1 MSKVFNR
8 LAELSVGGITLGA
21 LRLSNVLG
29 GGLIALVAFG
39 PQALPYGLAAA
50 FVAGTLGA
58 ILASAIARTPGEI
71 IGPVAGLS
79 IIYAILCAD
88 LVARAG
94 ADVNILEILLSLS
107 LAVFL
112 MGVIQV
118 IAAVTRI
125 VDLIRFFPVQITAGF
140 STGTGILL
148 IWSQTGAVLGLT
160 GGMKS
165 FHWNSIFDDIKPW
178 AVFIG
183 LLVILITW
191 LTPRLSKRL
200 HPLIAGL
207 TIGTLVYHV
216 LRSMVDTNALG
227 PMVGNISVTTESMN
241 NFTGVWG
248 RLDVDRLFSMCMV
261 VLPYSGL
268 LALAGTVNAAIGAAN
283 VADVT
288 NVRPNIKRILLA
300 HGIANALCGLLA
312 ALPVGSSLSLSMVA
326 AKMRSINSVVPLFS
340 AVLLL
345 VGMVTLMP
353 VVALT
358 PIVVLAGILIS
369 AGFGLL
375 DPWTKNILMQTV
387 RRGNTERKAV
397 VNSMVVLAIAASMVF
412 GNISLAL
419 LVGAVLATGLL
430 LIELSTSTRVN
441 TPTGLVLKSTKVRSS
456 EQSVVLRD
464 ARPSIQV
471 FRPRGGLFF
480 ATADQLSEQLMS
492 LNAEVRYCVIDC
504 SQVTVLDVT
513 VCRVISSRTQ
523 KLAEGG
529 VITVL
534 AGLDPKSRQGKAL
547 IQQGLNSPSSQD
559 RWFRDLDHALEW
571 IENSILR
578 ASSPELASDKPV
590 AFEQTQLVEG
600 LEPSGL
606 KILRQHVQEKNL
618 NEGDKLFTQ
627 GEPGSSIYI
636 MTRGSIEISVGAD
649 VKASN
654 WRRMAALGPGCLFG
668 EVAMLTGGMRS
679 ANAICV
685 QQATLYELTQEA
697 LDKLK
702 ITHSNIHAQ
711 ILQNLSKHL
720 AIRLISATEVAQN
733 F

>member
-1 MSKVFNR
+1 M
-8 LAELSVGGITLGA
+8 GGITLGA

-29 GGLIALVAFG
+29 TGLIALAAFG
-39 PQALPYGLAAA
+39 PQALPAGITAA

-58 ILASAIARTPGEI
+58 IVASVIARTPGET

-79 IIYAILCAD
+79 IIYAILCVD
-88 LVARAG
+88 LVTRAG
-94 ADVNILEILLSLS
+94 VNVNLLEILISLS

-118 IAAVTRI
+118 IAAVTRL
-125 VDLIRFFPVQITAGF
+125 VDLIRFFLVQITAGF

-148 IWSQTGAVLGLT
+148 IWSQAGAVLGLT
-160 GGMKS
+160 GGMKN
-165 FHWNSIFDDIKPW
+165 FHWNSVSNDIKPL
-178 AVFIG
+178 AILIG

-191 LTPRLSKRL
+191 LTPRFNKRL
-200 HPLIAGL
+200 HPLVAGL
-207 TIGTLVYHV
+207 TIGTLLYHATGSLV
-216 LRSMVDTNALG
+216 APNALG
-227 PMVGNISVTTESMN
+227 PMVGNIEVTTESVN
-241 NFTGVWG
+241 NFTSVWM
-248 RLDVDRLFSMCMV
+248 RLDFDRLASMCLF

-268 LALAGTVNAAIGAAN
+268 LALAGTVNAAIGATN

-288 NVRPNIKRILLA
+288 NVRPNISRILLA

-312 ALPVGSSLSLSMVA
+312 ALPVGSSMALSMVA
-326 AKMRSINSVVPLFS
+326 AKMRSVNSVVPLVS

-375 DPWTKNILMQTV
+375 DPWTKHILMQTV
-387 RRGNTERKAV
+387 RGGNAERKAL

-430 LIELSTSTRVN
+430 LIEFSTSTRLN
-441 TPTGLVLKSTKVRSS
+441 TPTGLTPKSTKVRSL

-464 ARPSIQV
+464 ARPSIQL

-492 LNAEVRYCVIDC
+492 LGAQVRYCVIDC

-534 AGLDPKSRQGKAL
+534 AGLDPKSRQGKEL
-547 IQQGLNSPSSQD
+547 IQQGLNFPSPQD

-571 IENSILR
+571 VENSILR
-578 ASSPELASDKPV
+578 SSFPELASDKPV

-600 LEPSGL
+600 LEPSNL
-606 KILRQHVQEKNL
+606 KILRQHVLEKNL

-636 MTRGSIEISVGAD
+636 LAQGSVEISVGDD
-649 VKASN
+649 VNASS
-654 WRRMAALGPGCLFG
+654 WLRMAALGPGCLFG

-679 ANAICV
+679 ANATCV

-702 ITHSNIHAQ
+702 ITHANIHAQ

-720 AIRLISATEVAQN
+720 AIRLISATEIAQN
-733 F
+733 L